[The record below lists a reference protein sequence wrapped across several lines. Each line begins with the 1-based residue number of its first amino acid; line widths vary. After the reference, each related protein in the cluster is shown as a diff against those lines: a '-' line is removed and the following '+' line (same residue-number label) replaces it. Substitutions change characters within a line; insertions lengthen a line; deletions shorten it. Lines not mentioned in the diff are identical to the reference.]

1 MLLILFVGVLL
12 VVLEQEAS
20 EGDATAIGLSIQ
32 SKKSDL
38 LCSYFLHFC
47 QFSGVYSA
55 KKEKFKQLIN

>member
-12 VVLEQEAS
+12 VLEQEAS

-32 SKKSDL
+32 FKKSDL
-38 LCSYFLHFC
+38 LYSYFLHFC